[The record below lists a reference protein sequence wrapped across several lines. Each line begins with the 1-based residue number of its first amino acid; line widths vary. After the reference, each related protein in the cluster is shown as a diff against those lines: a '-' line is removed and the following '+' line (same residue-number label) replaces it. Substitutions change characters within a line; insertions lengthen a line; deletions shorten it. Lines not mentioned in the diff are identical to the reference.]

1 MDCFL
6 RKFRLRHDVTRRGR
20 GDSIVEFALVLPILL
35 LILFGILEVGRVL
48 DAWIVVQNAARQGAR
63 VGTMATNAAAAQTG
77 AQQAASTY
85 VQAAF
90 GSRSDI
96 DATPTPVAV
105 VSADAVQVNVE
116 ADVHIYTPF
125 MQTILSASVPVR
137 GTATLPRLV

>member
-6 RKFRLRHDVTRRGR
+6 RKHRRPDVTHRRR
-20 GDSIVEFALVLPILL
+20 ADSIVEFALVLPMLL

-63 VGTMATNAAAAQTG
+63 VGTMATNATAAQAG
-77 AQQAASTY
+77 AQQAASSY
-85 VQAAF
+85 LQSAF

-96 DATPTPVAV
+96 DATPAPIAV

-137 GTATLPRLV
+137 GTAILPRMV